1 MQSVWLGFLQP
12 RSEAGKNS
20 RDAIGISL
28 VRSQNASSFDR
39 QIFINTQFVNE
50 LFNPPIR
57 AVDDDGG
64 KKRQKMDDG
73 EVGEAAKQYS
83 TSYAFSLV
91 SPILIEIDRLVNDAI
106 AEDRKCPENTALLIN
121 TVIKRMEYGSDCN
134 NAASLRAKMK
144 KLECEQ
150 RDHSRIVRNIAGA
163 VTDMRRKGNNS
174 AMQKHVL
181 HARIQLTWGC
191 GKRSPCYEVAAKA
204 PKVLDLRL
212 RELCEFLEVGG
223 ALPALQADT
232 IPVIVGAYG
241 GRLVIVTGL
250 PQKLDKATK
259 RQVNGATFSY
269 KNNEVVLE
277 VQPLRQV
284 DKDDPL
290 LEGVEL
296 GPTNVAFVRNGAYKK
311 AFLLKLTQVVLP
323 QFIEDLAVSGFTR
336 SNCLGIKLLPTLYV
350 GAPQVFLV
358 HSTTLATLQDAEQVQ
373 IALGD

>member
-12 RSEAGKNS
+12 RSEAGKIS

-28 VRSQNASSFDR
+28 VRGQNASSFDR

-91 SPILIEIDRLVNDAI
+91 SPILIEIDRLINDAI

-150 RDHSRIVRNIAGA
+150 RDHSTIIRNIAGA
-163 VTDMRRKGNNS
+163 VTDMRQKGNNS

-181 HARIQLTWGC
+181 QTLAT
-191 GKRSPCYEVAAKA
+191 AAA
-204 PKVLDLRL
+204 DDGRCVSVLRRVLDLSR
-212 RELCEFLEVGG
+212 RVTEQGRGRRICFNNI
-223 ALPALQADT
+223 ANQAPDIHT
-232 IPVIVGAYG
+232 PKNGME
-241 GRLVIVTGL
+241 TGDDSDNDSEYDSDDEESDL
-250 PQKLDKATK
+250 GSDDGYSTNSDDDEGLMGDYMSDDDAEDMDIEEK
-259 RQVNGATFSY
+259 VE
-269 KNNEVVLE
+269 EVVAIVDE
-277 VQPLRQV
+277 QPTGRSRRKRPPRSLTCV
-284 DKDDPL
+284 
-290 LEGVEL
+290 
-296 GPTNVAFVRNGAYKK
+296 FVSCA
-311 AFLLKLTQVVLP
+311 
-323 QFIEDLAVSGFTR
+323 S
-336 SNCLGIKLLPTLYV
+336 S
-350 GAPQVFLV
+350 
-358 HSTTLATLQDAEQVQ
+358 
-373 IALGD
+373 